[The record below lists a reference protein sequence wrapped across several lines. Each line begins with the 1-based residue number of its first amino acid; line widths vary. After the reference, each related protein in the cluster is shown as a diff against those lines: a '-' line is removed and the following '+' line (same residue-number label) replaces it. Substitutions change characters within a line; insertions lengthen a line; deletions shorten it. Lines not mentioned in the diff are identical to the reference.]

1 MNDKDR
7 ILEDYKSLETK
18 FNIMASENKELT
30 EFVSKKKME
39 SVKKEEET
47 IKETDSSKKEMV
59 KKFTQKII
67 SLQNANSKLK
77 KAVNVLNKKLLDTV
91 TKNML
96 KVANQNNLTRSHNV
110 TNRTSKLFSNQLLDI
125 TVNRNKPV
133 PYTMGGYTDAD
144 YFNEGPIYENYEN
157 KINNRAPASGNN
169 EFQNYDSNGFRTTGF
184 ESSNLPNIRETA
196 GEYRQSSSDYQLD
209 LPCSSNGFY
218 SSKGFSEMGNQG
230 LDSNGFSFKRED
242 P

>member
-47 IKETDSSKKEMV
+47 TKETDSSKKEMV

-125 TVNRNKPV
+125 TVNKNKPV
-133 PYTMGGYTDAD
+133 PYTMGGYTEAD
-144 YFNEGPIYENYEN
+144 YCNKGPIYENYEH
-157 KINNRAPASGNN
+157 KTNNRAPASGNN
-169 EFQNYDSNGFRTTGF
+169 EF
-184 ESSNLPNIRETA
+184 
-196 GEYRQSSSDYQLD
+196 
-209 LPCSSNGFY
+209 
-218 SSKGFSEMGNQG
+218 
-230 LDSNGFSFKRED
+230 
-242 P
+242 